1 MTNKRSQYGGLPL
14 SAICAIVV
22 AIIGVAVFLYMMI
35 LGGGK
40 EFANASDAGALN
52 VAKVALRAPSVKL
65 SEVPDVTV
73 GGKSYSAAKLF
84 RGLGDGTDRDEI
96 NLRNIN
102 GLWRHALVAGLNYS
116 AMANTAAATPAAL
129 ANAQALCQ
137 LAGSL
142 STTLRQRLTNADNL
156 KTAFSDYCKQNST
169 RMLGNDSNNAQIIDG
184 WEVAYVDRGGASNV
198 QFDLGQLPEGIP
210 QGARDAITN
219 ARDGNGFIRGYQEIV
234 VDAAN
239 NLRYYFTT
247 LPGNARP
254 HLVSQST
261 FNSSTGIPEQSTRPY
276 VPNTFQVKAQMM
288 IKEGAKD
295 GKEAQGRM
303 TNVASYGQSGP
314 MDVLKP
320 SPSSFFIRVANRPG
334 LGTPGTDIA
343 FFKPANYNLD
353 QVPPN
358 GYHAIEWANAQLL
371 GARSNGNPPERLTDG
386 DSFTTAMKD
395 PPFLINDPDVSGKV
409 MRNSANTMFSYG
421 NTSDITDTYKSV
433 ISKGALP
440 SDTRDSTGDF
450 ACDCLIVGLNHNDS
464 RIAGIF
470 ADTGSSGSGSS
481 GGTGGSTSSAGH
493 KKKHLAAR
501 HAGITAQPHTGVTST
516 SGSGDSGGTSGT
528 SSTSGDADAAA
539 AAEAAAAN
547 MLKRFFEDAQ
557 GNLAG
562 KKIDTDTINETS
574 KSDPVV
580 KQWVTETYGKGFLHV
595 DQMEFGSRPHPHLW
609 TMAPGIKAGHV
620 YQNNPAL
627 GYNGLQSG
635 TGLDGDSHELH
646 TYAFANNNPIQL
658 FSGMEEVGQN
668 RPPETSSKS
677 VLFARSTTVRVMLY
691 PENTGV
697 AYSPAGIM
705 AAYNYPE
712 VNTKLFGSGSL
723 GNPDANSELGLLK
736 SVRERMVTR
745 IKQMD
750 PDQFKT
756 WTDADLRNFL
766 SGVNNPT
773 LPLGEDAYIF
783 LNRDGRLVCRAES
796 RVGTENPD
804 IAAAI
809 SELGTT
815 KNGVGLLATTDGKP
829 IGEKID
835 STSVRANN
843 PFDKDRNTIAYLGPR
858 YPAKDG
864 MYLVAG
870 DWGYNPVF
878 TNNATGAS
886 GLGDGGATD
895 VRHWYF
901 YVLAPCSGS
910 GGMLAEC
917 VLGEFFNQP
926 DTLRGAG
933 GDQDPR
939 LPPPCDLLAGVN
951 HGCRPLDCPCECYPD
966 QNLLNTLGSNNSTPA
981 KFQSAIAAGTKK
993 IDRAVRHAGIN
1004 AQPHTGT
1011 DNGDNSATCKSNCS
1025 HSGPC

>member
-52 VAKVALRAPSVKL
+52 VAKVALRAPFLKL
-65 SEVPDVTV
+65 NEVADVQV
-73 GGKSYSAAKLF
+73 GGKTYSAAKLF
-84 RGLGDGTDRDEI
+84 RGLGDGAAKDEI

-102 GLWRHALVAGLNYS
+102 GIWRHALVAGLNYS
-116 AMANTAAATPAAL
+116 AMANQAAATPAAL
-129 ANAQALCQ
+129 SNAQAMCQ
-137 LAGSL
+137 LASAM
-142 STTLRQRLTNADNL
+142 STTLRQRLTNADGL
-156 KTAFSDYCKQNST
+156 KTAFTDYCKQNST
-169 RMLGNDSNNAQIIDG
+169 RMLGNDSSNVQIIDG
-184 WEVAYVDRGGASNV
+184 WQVAYVDRGGASNV
-198 QFDLGQLPEGIP
+198 QFDPTQIPEGLP
-210 QGARDAITN
+210 QTALNAIN
-219 ARDGNGFIRGYQEIV
+219 GARDGNGFIRGYQEIV
-234 VDAAN
+234 VDPTN

-247 LPGNARP
+247 LPGNSRP

-261 FNSSTGIPEQSTRPY
+261 FNSSTGIPEQDSRPY
-276 VPNTFQVKAQMM
+276 VPNTFQVMAQML

-295 GKEAQGRM
+295 GKEAEARM
-303 TNVASYGQSGP
+303 TNVASFGQSGP

-320 SPSSFFIRVANRPG
+320 SPSSFFIRIANRPG
-334 LGTPGTDIA
+334 QGTPGTDISQA
-343 FFKPANYNLD
+343 VKPANYALD

-371 GARSNGNPPERLTDG
+371 GARSNGAPPANLNDG

-395 PPFLINDPDVSGKV
+395 PPFLINDPDVPGKS
-409 MRNSANTMFSYG
+409 MRNSNDTAFSYG
-421 NTSDITDTYKSV
+421 NTSDITDTYESV
-433 ISKGALP
+433 LQKGAMP
-440 SDTRDSTGDF
+440 SGLKDSNGDF
-450 ACDCLIVGLNHNDS
+450 TADCLIVGLNHNDT
-464 RIAGIF
+464 RIAAAF
-470 ADTGSSGSGSS
+470 PDSGSSGSGS
-481 GGTGGSTSSAGH
+481 TSSVPR
-493 KKKHLAAR
+493 KKHLASKR
-501 HAGITAQPHTGVTST
+501 HAGITAQPHTSTTGSSGT
-516 SGSGDSGGTSGT
+516 SGTTGDSGTSGT
-528 SSTSGDADAAA
+528 SGSDSEAAA

-547 MLKRFFEDAQ
+547 LLKRFFEDAQ
-557 GNLAG
+557 GNLSG
-562 KKIDTDTINETS
+562 KKIDTDTISETS
-574 KSDPVV
+574 KTDPVV
-580 KQWVTETYGKGFLHV
+580 KQWVGETYGKGYLHL
-595 DQMEFGSRPHPHLW
+595 DQMEFGSRSHPHLW
-609 TMAPGIKAGHV
+609 TMAPGIKAGTV
-620 YQNNPAL
+620 YQNNKAL
-627 GYNGLQSG
+627 QFDGIQSTSGYESDAHELFKYAFSNGLG
-635 TGLDGDSHELH
+635 IE
-646 TYAFANNNPIQL
+646 L

-668 RPPETSSKS
+668 RPPENSSKS
-677 VLFARSTTVRVMLY
+677 VLFAKSTTVRVMLY

-705 AAYNYPE
+705 AAYSYPE
-712 VNTKLFGSGSL
+712 VNQKLFGNGSL
-723 GNPDANSELGLLK
+723 GNPEANSELGLLK
-736 SVRERMVTR
+736 AIRERMVTR

-766 SGVNNPT
+766 TGVNNPT
-773 LPLGEDAYIF
+773 LPMGEDAYIF
-783 LNRDGRLVCRAES
+783 LNQEGKLVCRAAS
-796 RVGTENPD
+796 QVATENAD
-804 IAAAI
+804 IAASI
-809 SELGTT
+809 VELGNT
-815 KNGVGLLATTDGKP
+815 KNGVGLLVATDGRP

-835 STSVRANN
+835 ATSVRANN
-843 PFDKDRNTIAYLGPR
+843 PFDKDRNTIAYVGPR

-864 MYLVAG
+864 MYLVGG

-901 YVLAPCSGS
+901 YVMAPCSGS

-939 LPPPCDLLAGVN
+939 LPPPCDLIAGVN

-966 QNLLNTLGSNNSTPA
+966 MALINSLGSNYVTPD

-1004 AQPHTGT
+1004 AQPHTNVT
-1011 DNGDNSATCKSNCS
+1011 DTNTAATCKSNCS